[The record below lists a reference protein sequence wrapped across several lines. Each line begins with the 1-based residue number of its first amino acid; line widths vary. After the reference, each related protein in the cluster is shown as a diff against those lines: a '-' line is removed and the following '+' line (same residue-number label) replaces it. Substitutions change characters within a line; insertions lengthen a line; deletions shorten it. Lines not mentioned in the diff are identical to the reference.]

1 MEIICKNQKFGHDFP
16 YTGANC
22 TNCKV
27 NQDHIGTVTK
37 KVVEKPVDY
46 MDKLKERA
54 KKKEQ
59 ATYHQHL
66 AVETAEML
74 GDIKSIGIYMRLF
87 KRYDHNTIFRCRDWA
102 IEKGTGKNKGK
113 LFLSVFHRKFI
124 DSKPSKEYNVVN

>member
-1 MEIICKNQKFGHDFP
+1 MNFLDKIEKRQEKNKK
-16 YTGANC
+16 A
-22 TNCKV
+22 
-27 NQDHIGTVTK
+27 TK
-37 KVVEKPVDY
+37 
-46 MDKLKERA
+46 RT
-54 KKKEQ
+54 Q
-59 ATYHQHL
+59 STYLQHL